1 MAYYCLHELHLI
13 PSTFLNLPRRERAF
27 IIAAI
32 EIRVE
37 REKKKQ
43 KEAESKSRRGR
54 KR

>member
-1 MAYYCLHELHLI
+1 LT
-13 PSTFLNLPRRERAF
+13 PSAFFALDRRERAF

-43 KEAESKSRRGR
+43 KEIERKSRRG
-54 KR
+54 KRH